1 MSPEQKGGFNLL
13 MPIFLG
19 RKRTSLE
26 LVPFLFKINSLRK
39 DSSILASLYN
49 VLQLCPYLPKYFYT
63 HFYVMVFLAWKV
75 FHFITLGF
83 SQNTQSCKLIIVT
96 VIRCNLDYIKSLLFL
111 MSNNISTI

>member
-1 MSPEQKGGFNLL
+1 MDISGIGPFS
-13 MPIFLG
+13 FH
-19 RKRTSLE
+19 SLC
-26 LVPFLFKINSLRK
+26 VSDVFKINSLRK